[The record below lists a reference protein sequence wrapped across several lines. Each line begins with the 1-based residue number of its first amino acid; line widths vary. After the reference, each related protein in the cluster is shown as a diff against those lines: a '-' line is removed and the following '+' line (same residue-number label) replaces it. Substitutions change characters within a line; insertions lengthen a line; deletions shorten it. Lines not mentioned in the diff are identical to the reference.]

1 MKDPER
7 PGEPFVP
14 IVSMSQRVLPSSSK
28 THAVCPH
35 CLNVSAGP
43 PLILQTPRRLSPLSQ
58 CLSGSSPHPPN
69 PAPFVP
75 IVSMSQRV
83 LPSSSEPRAVCPH
96 CLNVSAGPP
105 LILQTPRRL
114 SPLSQCLS
122 GSSPHPPN
130 PAPFVP
136 IVSMSQ
142 WFLPSSSKPR
152 AVCPHCLNVPVVF
165 FRTLEGAPLGLPTD
179 HRFPTNAPKIPCRT
193 PIFLIS
199 LWPGTIVPR
208 RPPQVYSKMLRVA
221 RSCTARCSVVLACAR

>member
-1 MKDPER
+1 MGTNPRLVWPHER
-7 PGEPFVP
+7 PG
-14 IVSMSQRVLPSSSK
+14 K
-28 THAVCPH
+28 TWGAVCPH

-43 PLILQTPRRLSPLSQ
+43 PLILQNPRRLSPLSQ

-75 IVSMSQRV
+75 IVSMSQWL
-83 LPSSSEPRAVCPH
+83 LPSSSKPRAVCPH

-105 LILQTPRRL
+105 LILRTPRRL

-142 WFLPSSSKPR
+142 WLLPSSSKPR
-152 AVCPHCLNVPVVF
+152 AVCPHCLNVSVVPPLILQTP
-165 FRTLEGAPLGLPTD
+165 RRLSPLSQCPSSLLPDSRRGTAGAPNGSS
-179 HRFPTNAPKIPCRT
+179 IPDQC
-193 PIFLIS
+193 P
-199 LWPGTIVPR
+199 
-208 RPPQVYSKMLRVA
+208 
-221 RSCTARCSVVLACAR
+221 